1 MKNLITYL
9 LTINVEDKVNMRLDM
24 IARDCSPRHMH
35 MINYF
40 TKYRDEI
47 FQDAII
53 KSDAKTSSI
62 EKIDNFAL
70 KFIPR
75 HERVQQGD
83 QGYAGRGKDISK

>member
-1 MKNLITYL
+1 
-9 LTINVEDKVNMRLDM
+9 
-24 IARDCSPRHMH
+24 

-47 FQDAII
+47 FQHAII

-62 EKIDNFAL
+62 ENTDNFAL
-70 KFIPR
+70 KFIPW

-83 QGYAGRGKDISK
+83 WGNAGLGKDNSK